1 MDMCQCASYHGE
13 KSGASRPSRLPHR
26 PRWDTVPSLTE
37 DAHRIGWNVLPNMA
51 DSALPH
57 HHRIHGLTRIPRHH
71 RPTNGEQLLRVF
83 RPTFLRKPA
92 NPGRFFLLTGARQ
105 GIYPTLIIVLVSLN
119 LAQDR
124 DTQGPVDTGL
134 KFSSSTVNGPT
145 RTVSFSLAHAPS
157 SSAAIVNK
165 GDVESGGIELAA
177 EARSGRV
184 CVTKIPDFESNPDV
198 KGIFVHQVTDVS

>member
-1 MDMCQCASYHGE
+1 MVKRAERLDRLGSLIGQGGTRYRRLLKMLIESGGMYCLTWLILLCLIITGSMASHVFLAIIGQLTVSN
-13 KSGASRPSRLPHR
+13 SGFSGPPSLGSRL
-26 PRWDTVPSLTE
+26 
-37 DAHRIGWNVLPNMA
+37 
-51 DSALPH
+51 
-57 HHRIHGLTRIPRHH
+57 IPD
-71 RPTNGEQLLRVF
+71 V
-83 RPTFLRKPA
+83 
-92 NPGRFFLLTGARQ
+92 FFLLTGARQ

-134 KFSSSTVNGPT
+134 KFSPSTVNGPT